1 MKETLNILKNE
12 DGGLSYVWKIG
23 RIAHTLNSNWNYR
36 CKGVEVN
43 LLEEIKKLN
52 LEETRINKKFNI
64 FRKDNQHYFYSD
76 GNSDA
81 WVIVSNFILEVL
93 SKFTGKDYRLKFL
106 KGNRISIVNTN
117 KELLPSNILVGNKLL
132 SDIIKF
138 IFEVDGSELS
148 SYAFLLEY
156 CNDSTELDSLF
167 KESEYD
173 QVTMLFNMYNE
184 LSTTEQK
191 MLLEK
196 IINNSIKCA

>member
-23 RIAHTLNSNWNYR
+23 RSTHTLKSNWNYR

-43 LLEEIKKLN
+43 LLDEIKKLN

-196 IINNSIKCA
+196 IVNNSIKCA